1 MKTQY
6 LPSALSQ
13 ELLSLYRQAL
23 AHGLSV
29 DEVDKKVKIYAHRFL
44 ANKIVE
50 EKEEQDRPTKVRR
63 RLPWWLRAGSVI
75 LPVMFIGVGL
85 YLLGSAVTPIL
96 SYYVS
101 DQTAQEE
108 RELIAPIPRQQVLD
122 ITPLV
127 VTAPVLE
134 PEQEVVTLPTLEL
147 DYTNLANWFD
157 EGQLPHLQPELN
169 LEAPNGAV
177 NQLSEYTVDIPALKI
192 ENALVKIGG
201 TDLNGSL
208 IAYQGTAMPG
218 DFGAPVIF
226 GHSVLRQFYNPSAK
240 NPRRYT
246 SIFSTIMT
254 LKPGVDKIYITAGG
268 VKYTYIVQSKTEVKP
283 TDVYILTQQY
293 DAKRLKLVTC
303 VPEGTY
309 LKRGVV
315 LAQLVAE

>member
-1 MKTQY
+1 MKNQY
-6 LPSALSQ
+6 LPGALSN
-13 ELLSLYRQAL
+13 ELLTLYRQAL

-29 DEVDKKVKIYAHRFL
+29 DEVDKKVKVYARRFL
-44 ANKIVE
+44 ASKLVE
-50 EKEEQDRPTKVRR
+50 EKEEQDRPAKVRR
-63 RLPWWLRAGSVI
+63 RLPWWLRAGSIV

-101 DQTAQEE
+101 DQSQLNE

-127 VTAPVLE
+127 VSAPVSE
-134 PEQEVVTLPTLEL
+134 PEPELVTLPTLEL

-157 EGQLPHLQPELN
+157 AGQLPHLQPELN
-169 LEAPNGAV
+169 PEAPTGAV
-177 NQLSEYTVDIPALKI
+177 NQVSEYTIDIPALKI
-192 ENALVKIGG
+192 ENARVKVGG
-201 TDLNGSL
+201 TDLNDSL
-208 IAYQGTAMPG
+208 IAYEGTAMPG
-218 DFGAPVIF
+218 EFGAPVVF
-226 GHSVLRQFYNPSAK
+226 GHSVLRQFYNPSPK

-268 VKYTYIVQSKTEVKP
+268 VKYTYLVQSKTEVKP

-309 LKRGVV
+309 LRRGVI